1 MREDNTQQ
9 YELILRAFEDAL
21 ELVANKEE
29 DLWYVIEVLAEIR
42 ARYLFS
48 IVSDEM
54 MLSYEYA
61 IKLVHEHINKN
72 KDEVENQRALV
83 LVSAIENLVD
93 FATCQQYK
101 MMASLP
107 EDIIVGD
114 EEIEAIFYRYNS
126 LYSEV
131 ENGTVEQAAKMA
143 FLWSVLDDDVVMQY
157 TTQRDERVRYEH
169 AALDGIK
176 YTKSNFPP
184 ELIPPIDYNCRC
196 FLVET
201 GERVSSES
209 QMGNL
214 VYWSPFVNNIFK
226 ESLATGGRV
235 FNGYHPYFD
244 IDDDSDVEKLDEI
257 KENIIDRMVNIY

>member
-1 MREDNTQQ
+1 MEENKTQQ

-29 DLWYVIEVLAEIR
+29 DLWYVIEVLSEIR

-48 IVSDEM
+48 IVADEM

-61 IKLVHEHINKN
+61 IKLVYEYISKN
-72 KDEVENQRALV
+72 GNEAENQRAMV
-83 LVSAIENLVD
+83 LASAMENLVD
-93 FATCQQYK
+93 FAVYQQYN
-101 MMASLP
+101 MIINLP
-107 EDIIVGD
+107 ENIDLDD
-114 EEIEAIFYRYNS
+114 EDVEMIFERYN
-126 LYSEV
+126 LRYAKV
-131 ENGTVEQAAKMA
+131 EDDTVEQAAKMA
-143 FLWSVLDDDVVMQY
+143 FIWSVLDSDTVMQY

-176 YTKSNFPP
+176 YKKSEFPA

-201 GERVSSES
+201 GETGAGSE

-214 VYWSPFVNNIFK
+214 TYWAPYVNKIFS
-226 ESLATGGRV
+226 ESLATGGKV
-235 FNGYHPYFD
+235 FNDYHPYFD
-244 IDDDSDVEKLDEI
+244 VEDDEHDDELKKI
-257 KENIIDRMVNIY
+257 KKTVMGRMTNI